1 MLWLQSSWPLIQM
14 ISWLLNRCKD
24 HFHISLIFIHNNK
37 KCMFLCITVRVQRCM
52 KTLQFAQLSDQ
63 IVSVY
68 SMRPWWMV
76 LVSCLEVDCTWL
88 GMEAASLYCADA
100 KQRWNMFLS
109 FPPTHKLPR
118 EYSPLPTNQP
128 LAHQKF
134 EKEKNDKFCQKIG
147 VHHNNNWFNSNFGLE
162 AVKSFT
168 GMYYPCLDPYLD
180 ENCAK
185 ISIHPLTISIH
196 IWNESDNVF

>member
-1 MLWLQSSWPLIQM
+1 MIWLESNPMSFFAQCIFSDTFTEHYWIGHPTEELSSTKAPSLGSFQFSHAQSLFHNRLTAHSSPFNTEKAFFIHQMLWLQSSWPLIQM

-88 GMEAASLYCADA
+88 GMEAASL
-100 KQRWNMFLS
+100 
-109 FPPTHKLPR
+109 
-118 EYSPLPTNQP
+118 
-128 LAHQKF
+128 
-134 EKEKNDKFCQKIG
+134 
-147 VHHNNNWFNSNFGLE
+147 
-162 AVKSFT
+162 
-168 GMYYPCLDPYLD
+168 
-180 ENCAK
+180 NCRC
-185 ISIHPLTISIH
+185 
-196 IWNESDNVF
+196 